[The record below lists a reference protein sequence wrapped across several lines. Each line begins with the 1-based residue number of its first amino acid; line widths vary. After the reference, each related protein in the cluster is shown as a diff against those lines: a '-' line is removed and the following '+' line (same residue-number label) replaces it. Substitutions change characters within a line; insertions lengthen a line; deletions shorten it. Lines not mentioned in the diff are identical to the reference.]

1 MDSLDKQKEK
11 KLLKSKENFRRV
23 GLMEL
28 KLLEK
33 GKLVNGMEIFLFSTR
48 TGPNSCK
55 KIYKIEE
62 NTIME

>member
-1 MDSLDKQKEK
+1 VDSLDKQKEK

-33 GKLVNGMEIFLFSTR
+33 GKLVN
-48 TGPNSCK
+48 
-55 KIYKIEE
+55 
-62 NTIME
+62 